1 MPEQAKVVITRKTL
15 KQQLSKMPKWK
26 SSGSDGVHGHWSK
39 SFTTLHDTIVQQLGE
54 ILTSREVPSW
64 MVNGKTT
71 LIVKD
76 KTKGNLVSNF
86 RPITCLPMMWKLF
99 TGIIAEEIYSHLESN
114 NILPV
119 EQKGCRKKSRGNK
132 DQLLIDKMILKN
144 SKKRMTNLCLA
155 WIDYKKTFD
164 MVPHSWL
171 LECLLLYNIIKNV
184 IEVLSKS
191 MKHWKTSLTA
201 GGMTLGEI
209 NIKKGIFQGYSL
221 SPILFVLALIPLSK
235 LLNDMKD
242 GYHLGKNRPKV
253 NHLLYMDDLKLYA
266 KDKKEL
272 DTLIQTVRVFSK
284 DIGMDFG
291 IEKCAMIQMKRGK
304 FVMSEGI
311 ELPNGKKIR
320 SLDDQEGYKYLG
332 ILQFDD
338 IKHKEVKEKLKKEYV
353 RRVRKILKSHLNGG
367 NVIQAIN
374 ASHDWSVK
382 ILH

>member
-1 MPEQAKVVITRKTL
+1 M
-15 KQQLSKMPKWK
+15 
-26 SSGSDGVHGHWSK
+26 
-39 SFTTLHDTIVQQLGE
+39 
-54 ILTSREVPSW
+54 
-64 MVNGKTT
+64 
-71 LIVKD
+71 
-76 KTKGNLVSNF
+76 
-86 RPITCLPMMWKLF
+86 
-99 TGIIAEEIYSHLESN
+99 
-114 NILPV
+114 
-119 EQKGCRKKSRGNK
+119 
-132 DQLLIDKMILKN
+132 
-144 SKKRMTNLCLA
+144 
-155 WIDYKKTFD
+155 
-164 MVPHSWL
+164 
-171 LECLLLYNIIKNV
+171 

-201 GGMTLGEI
+201 GGRILGEI
-209 NIKKGIFQGYSL
+209 NIRRGIFQGDSL

-242 GYHLGKNRPKV
+242 GYHLGKKRPKV

-272 DTLIQTVRVFSK
+272 DTFIQTVRVFSK

-291 IEKCAMIQMKRGK
+291 IEKCAMVQMKRGK
-304 FVMSEGI
+304 FVISEGI
-311 ELPNGKKIR
+311 ELLNGKKIR

-374 ASHDWSVK
+374 ARAVSIIRYSAGILDWTKLELQELDRQTRKLLNIHSALHPQADADRLYRKRAEGGRGLLSVEECIK
-382 ILH
+382 IEQTNIGYYIYNSSEMLLAEVGREGIISDEGDPKDKKKELTEARKHKVSKRNFIQYSTKRQWT